1 MTHPFASVRLLCLT
15 ALLLPSAL
23 HAQVGHDP
31 ATSPYRNVLR
41 GTHLVPSVGR
51 FSGSGGQV
59 GVAPHD
65 GLTGGLQVSFL
76 SDRTVS
82 LLLGVQYGRLERNLI
97 EPTAAPDQ
105 QLEGRVRHGTVWVD
119 GAIQFNLTGGKHW
132 RGFAPYAGSAVGLS
146 LTESVP
152 ADSNRF
158 DMGTKFTFAPLVGTR
173 VFIGS
178 AYLFGEAR
186 FQFWQVKYP
195 PTFGQEPIDAPGTPE
210 NPNAVIPTGLL
221 KEWSVT
227 PWLRAGLG
235 LPWNFPF

>member
-1 MTHPFASVRLLCLT
+1 MTLT
-15 ALLLPSAL
+15 PAFLRPLLLLSLAMPAAL

-41 GTHLVPSVGR
+41 GTHLVPSVGH
-51 FSGSGGQV
+51 FFGSGGQV

-65 GLTGGLQVSFL
+65 GITGGLHLSFL

-97 EPTAAPDQ
+97 EPTAAPDK
-105 QLEGRVRHGTVWVD
+105 QLEGSVLHGTVWVD
-119 GAIQFNLTGGKHW
+119 GAIHFNLTGGKHW
-132 RGFAPYAGSAVGLS
+132 RGLAPYVGSAVGLT
-146 LTESVP
+146 LTESVA

-173 VFIGS
+173 VFLGS

-195 PTFGQEPIDAPGTPE
+195 PTFGQEPPTAPGTPE

-235 LPWNFPF
+235 LPWSFPF